1 MNTNLSMIQ
10 HHRADL
16 DGLRMHFVEAGKGPA
31 AVLLHG
37 FPETWY
43 AWRYQIA
50 PLAQHYRLIV
60 PDLRGYGAT
69 DKPASGYDK
78 RTMANDIRRLMQHL
92 GVEKAAII
100 GHDRGARVGTRF
112 VKDHPEAVD
121 RFAALD
127 NIPTKVIFGSMNAAL
142 AQFGWFFLFH
152 SVPHLPQAL
161 VQGREEMW
169 LRYIFRNWTYDP
181 EALSDADI
189 AVYTQAYAQPGG
201 LHGAFSDYSAWRQD
215 LDQDYADADKRIA
228 CPTMA
233 LWGAEFAGWKMMD
246 MAKLWDDMAS
256 DLKVAPIPLSGH
268 LPHEEQPEQVTAALL
283 EFLQP

>member
-1 MNTNLSMIQ
+1 VNADLSMIQ

-16 DGLRMHFVEAGKGPA
+16 DGLRMHFVEAGTGPA
-31 AVLLHG
+31 LVLLHG

-43 AWRYQIA
+43 AWRHQIA

-78 RTMANDIRRLMQHL
+78 RTMANDIRRLLQHL
-92 GVEKAAII
+92 GIEKASIV
-100 GHDRGARVGTRF
+100 GHYRGARVGTRF

-127 NIPTKVIFGSMNAAL
+127 NIPTKVIFASMNAAF

-169 LRYIFRNWTYDP
+169 LRYIFRNWTYNP

-215 LDQDYADADKRIA
+215 LEQDYADADKRLA

-233 LWGAEFAGWKMMD
+233 LWGTEFAGAKMMD
-246 MAKLWDDMAS
+246 MAKLWNDLAS

>member
-1 MNTNLSMIQ
+1 MNANLSMVQ
-10 HHRADL
+10 HHRANL

-31 AVLLHG
+31 VVLLHG

-69 DKPASGYDK
+69 DKPVSGYDK
-78 RTMANDIRRLMQHL
+78 RTMANDIRKLMQHL
-92 GVEKAAII
+92 GIEKATII

-112 VKDHPEAVD
+112 VKDHPEAVE

-127 NIPTKVIFGSMNAAL
+127 NIPTKVIFDTKKAAF
-142 AQFGWFFLFH
+142 AQFGWFFLFQ

-169 LRYIFRNWTYDP
+169 LRYLFGDWTYNP
-181 EALSDADI
+181 EALSDVDI

-201 LHGAFSDYSAWRQD
+201 LHGAFADYSAWHQD
-215 LDQDYADADKRIA
+215 IEQDYADADKRIA

-233 LWGAEFAGWKMMD
+233 LWGAEFAGAKIMD

-283 EFLQP
+283 EFLHP

>member
-1 MNTNLSMIQ
+1 MNANLSMIQ

-31 AVLLHG
+31 VILLHG

-50 PLAQHYRLIV
+50 PLAQNYRLIV

-92 GVEKAAII
+92 GIQKATII

-112 VKDHPEAVD
+112 VKDHPEVVE

-127 NIPTKVIFGSMNAAL
+127 NIPTKVIFDTKKAAF

-161 VQGREEMW
+161 IQGREEMW
-169 LRYIFRNWTYDP
+169 LRFLFGDWTYNP

-201 LHGAFSDYSAWRQD
+201 
-215 LDQDYADADKRIA
+215 
-228 CPTMA
+228 CMA
-233 LWGAEFAGWKMMD
+233 LLPTIAPGVRISSRITPMRTRGSHAPRWHCGEPNSLER
-246 MAKLWDDMAS
+246 KLWTWRS
-256 DLKVAPIPLSGH
+256 SG
-268 LPHEEQPEQVTAALL
+268 TTW
-283 EFLQP
+283 LQILRLHPSRSQAICHTKSSPNK